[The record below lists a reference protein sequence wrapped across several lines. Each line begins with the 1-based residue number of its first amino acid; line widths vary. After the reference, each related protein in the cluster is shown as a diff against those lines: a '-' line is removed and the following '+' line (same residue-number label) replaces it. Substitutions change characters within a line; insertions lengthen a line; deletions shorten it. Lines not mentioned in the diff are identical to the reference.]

1 MKIYTRIIG
10 HFNGAETVVDTL
22 DVSEYDGEIA
32 LLCGATSAQTQAQQ
46 AQAAAYT
53 QMTQQAQQVFGAG
66 SQVFQNLQNTFQPT
80 IAKGPSQEGFS
91 EAEKSALNSQAIT
104 NGGIAARNAKQATG
118 EAVAAQGG
126 GNNPALQSGVNT
138 GIEAQ
143 VNESA
148 AENTA
153 TNLNTI
159 NLNNYATGRQNYE
172 NAVAGEAGSVAAFN
186 PATGAGSAAT
196 GAGEASANT
205 ANQIATQNQSWVQA
219 VTGALGG
226 VAGSFVGGGLG
237 KLVGGGSGS
246 TGGSI
251 STAPSSVNNG
261 AYIPQ

>member
-1 MKIYTRIIG
+1 MRIYTKITWDIATG
-10 HFNGAETVVDTL
+10 ALDSEEHF
-22 DVSEYDGEIA
+22 EYDGEIT
-32 LLCGATSAQTQAQQ
+32 LLCGATAAQTQAQQ

-126 GNNPALQSGVNT
+126 GNNAGLQSGVDT

-153 TNLNTI
+153 NNLNTI
-159 NLNNYATGRQNYE
+159 QLNNYATGRQNYQQ
-172 NAVAGEAGSVAAFN
+172 AVAGEAGSVSAFN

-237 KLVGGGSGS
+237 KLIPGMGSGS
-246 TGGSI
+246 TGS
-251 STAPSSVNNG
+251 APGEGQSML
-261 AYIPQ
+261 A